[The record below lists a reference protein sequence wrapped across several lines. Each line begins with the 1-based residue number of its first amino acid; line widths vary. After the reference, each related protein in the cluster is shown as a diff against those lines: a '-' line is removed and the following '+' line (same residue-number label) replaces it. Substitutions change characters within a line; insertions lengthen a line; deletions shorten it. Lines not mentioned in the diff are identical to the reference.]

1 MDAFIAQLAELIREN
16 PTRNKWVT
24 VPSFSLGRTLGE
36 RLALEGNNWAN
47 LRFFTPI
54 SLALQMAAPSLVE
67 SGSDPS
73 PDETGPALV
82 MRLLLD
88 LPSST
93 PQYFRP
99 LADQPKMSEALWSSV
114 KELRMAGIRS
124 ADLSGDQFVD
134 AGKAAELKA
143 LLHSYENYMAT
154 NHLADYALVLETA
167 IQCRRWCPVSDAD
180 VWLEFPVS
188 AQPVLVRRFLDSLPG
203 SRIETAVLDVPGI
216 EPPRRMKEYGARVR
230 RVPPNPKSNSDRLA
244 FLMCPGGGPPPEKDC
259 SVQMFHAGGME
270 AEIEEVFRRIVHRG
284 VPLDSVEV
292 VCASSEY
299 GPLVWE
305 KSHRLGWSVTVEAGI
320 PPVFTRPG
328 RALLAFCEWIENGFP
343 ASGLRRLLQSGD
355 IAPELGDG
363 SSAGQAAR
371 TLLRSGATWGRQTY
385 KSSLAALA
393 LQYRTKEADE
403 DFEAEDRERAGRN
416 ARRAEGLQEWIEAV
430 LAIVPQ
436 SEGPNQYSVHEIV
449 SAVGA
454 FVERNAAHPNPL
466 DAASMSAIHQ
476 ALARLKVLGAMETSL
491 GQALCLV
498 RECVE
503 SIAVGASRAR
513 PGHLHVSVLPTAGYA
528 GRDHSFV
535 VGLEEGRVFP
545 NLVQDPVLLD
555 SERVKLSSAL
565 STSDDRTDEA
575 VYTAL
580 SRLAALGGE
589 ICLSFSCRDL
599 RDARETL
606 PSWILLQAARA
617 TTADA
622 QLSYED
628 LQGKLGEPVSLVPP
642 SQEQALSD
650 GGWWLATLRGTG
662 SSGLPEVLK
671 AFPRLKQGQVA
682 IVARES
688 DQFTAYDG
696 LVPEAAN
703 VLDPL
708 LNGRPVSPTTLQTLA
723 ACPFQFFLRHGLG
736 LEAIEDEQQDSAN
749 WLDPMT
755 RGAAL
760 HGVYAQIVRE
770 AINEKIKITRQSF
783 GARAQS
789 IAENVLSDLRRDAPP
804 ASDEVYKRE
813 RQAFMD
819 DVGLFV
825 KNEEE
830 SRGHTPVAIEV
841 AFGDCLG
848 AAGANADPLAQARPV
863 EISLGKGLI
872 LRLRG
877 RIDRIDQLAD
887 GSYEVVDYKT
897 GGYYEADYAGTFRGG
912 RLLQHA
918 LYGIAAVD
926 LLRPLNPKPRVVG
939 GSYYFSTRKGR
950 ASRREILRP
959 NSAELSAVL
968 VKLCRVVQ
976 AGAFICASDESDC
989 RFCRHGRACLSG
1001 AEQSGNKMGSGHAGL
1016 VALQE
1021 VRTYE

>member
-1 MDAFIAQLAELIREN
+1 MDAFVLQLAELCRTHS
-16 PTRNKWVT
+16 TRNKWVS
-24 VPSFSLGRTLGE
+24 VPSFSVGRTLGE
-36 RLALEGNNWAN
+36 RLVLEGTNWAN
-47 LRFFTPI
+47 LRFVTPI

-67 SGSDPS
+67 SGSNPC

-99 LADQPKMSEALWSSV
+99 LADQPKMSEALWSSL

-134 AGKAAELKA
+134 AGKAAELKS

-154 NHLADYALVLETA
+154 NHLADYALVFETA

-203 SRIETAVLDVPGI
+203 SRIDTAVLDLSGI
-216 EPPRRMKEYGARVR
+216 EPPRRMKEYGARVC
-230 RVPPNPKSNSDRLA
+230 RVPLDPKSNSDRLS
-244 FLMCPGGGPPPEKDC
+244 FLMCPGGGPPPERDC
-259 SVQMFHAGGME
+259 SVQMFRAGGME

-284 VPLDSVEV
+284 MPLDSVEV

-305 KSHRLGWSVTVEAGI
+305 KSQRLGWGVTVEAGI

-355 IAPELGDG
+355 IAPELGDS

-371 TLLRSGATWGRQTY
+371 TLLRSCATWGRRTY

-403 DFEAEDRERAGRN
+403 DFEPEDRQRAGRN
-416 ARRAEGLQEWIEAV
+416 ARRAEVLQEWIEAV
-430 LAIVPQ
+430 LATLPESDGQ
-436 SEGPNQYSVHEIV
+436 NQYSVHEIV
-449 SAVGA
+449 LAVGA
-454 FVERNAAHPNPL
+454 FVQRNAAHTSPL
-466 DAASMSAIHQ
+466 DAASMTAIHE
-476 ALARLKVLGAMETSL
+476 ALARLKILGAMETSL

-498 RECVE
+498 RESVE
-503 SIAVGASRAR
+503 SKAVGASRAR
-513 PGHLHVSVLPTAGYA
+513 PGHLHVSVLPSAGYA
-528 GRDHSFV
+528 GRHHSFV

-565 STSDDRTDEA
+565 STSDDRTGEA

-580 SRLAALGGE
+580 CRLAALGGE
-589 ICLSFSCRDL
+589 VCLSFSCRDL
-599 RDARETL
+599 REARETL

-617 TTADA
+617 TTANA

-628 LQGKLGEPVSLVPP
+628 LQGELGEPVSLVPP

-650 GGWWLATLRGTG
+650 AGWWLATLRGAGTA
-662 SSGLPEVLK
+662 GLQVVLK
-671 AFPRLKQGQVA
+671 AFPRLKQGQIA

-696 LVPEAAN
+696 LVPEAAK

-708 LNGRPVSPTTLQTLA
+708 LSGRPVSPTTLQTLA

-736 LEAIEDEQQDSAN
+736 LEAIEDEQQDSTN

-760 HGVYAQIVRE
+760 HDVYAQIVRE
-770 AINEKIKITRQSF
+770 AIDTKRKITHHSF

-813 RQAFMD
+813 RQAFLD
-819 DVGLFV
+819 DVALFV

-841 AFGDCLG
+841 AFGDRLG

-863 EISLGKGLI
+863 EILLGKGLI

-877 RIDRIDQLAD
+877 RIDRIDRLAD

-897 GGYYEADYAGTFRGG
+897 GGYYEADYEGTFRGG

-918 LYGIAAVD
+918 LYGIAALD

-950 ASRREILRP
+950 ASRRDILTP
-959 NSAELSAVL
+959 NLAELSAVL

-976 AGAFICASDESDC
+976 AGAFICASDEGDC

-1016 VALQE
+1016 IALQE